1 MDIMELGAIGELVG
15 GVAVIASL
23 IYVGVQLRQNTKATE
38 VASHQA
44 ITEMFNTINLTF
56 GSRTD
61 VSRVFR
67 LGLENSPEITD
78 DERIQFGFL
87 CLATFRAFEMEFYQ
101 SQAGA
106 FQGTQWDDSIR
117 YILSSAGGGEWWRTN
132 PYPLP
137 LDFRLHV
144 ESLVPALSAAAEAL
158 P

>member
-1 MDIMELGAIGELVG
+1 MDIMELGAVGELVG

-23 IYVGVQLRQNTKATE
+23 VYVGIQLRNNTRAAE
-38 VASHQA
+38 VASHQS

-67 LGLENSPEITD
+67 LGLEGSTALTE
-78 DERIQFGFL
+78 DERTQFGFL
-87 CLATFRAFEMEFYQ
+87 CLATFRGFEMEFYQ
-101 SQAGA
+101 AQAGT

-117 YILSSAGGGEWWRTN
+117 YLLRSAGGQTWWRTN

-137 LDFRLHV
+137 LEFREHV
-144 ESLVPALSAAAEAL
+144 ESLVPGISAAVED
-158 P
+158 